1 MLGILTSFVRQG
13 AISLGVSLL
22 LAATAFAV
30 ARPPHKSPPFQPAAI
45 ERRPATAAAF
55 IGASPLALNSC
66 SASDKMVADINLRP
80 MAGRD
85 QDVIA
90 GLVSRGPDAID
101 LAQAV
106 LCYGHEEKLR
116 GLARQI
122 MVTRHTD
129 AGATR
134 YAIPGSLVPVAAV
147 RLVPTGWTK

>member
-1 MLGILTSFVRQG
+1 MLGILTSFVQQG
-13 AISLGVSLL
+13 AISLGVS

-30 ARPPHKSPPFQPAAI
+30 ARPPHKSPPFQSAAI

-66 SASDKMVADINLRP
+66 SAFDKMVVDINLRP

-85 QDVIA
+85 QNVIA

-101 LAQAV
+101 MAQAV
-106 LCYGHEEKLR
+106 LCYGREEKLR
-116 GLARQI
+116 GLARLI
-122 MVTRHTD
+122 MATRHTD
-129 AGATR
+129 AGATP

>member
-66 SASDKMVADINLRP
+66 SAFDKMAADINLRP
-80 MAGRD
+80 MADRD

-90 GLVSRGPDAID
+90 ELVSRGPDVID
-101 LAQAV
+101 MAQAV
-106 LCYGHEEKLR
+106 LYYGHEENLR

-129 AGATR
+129 AAATP
-134 YAIPGSLVPVAAV
+134 YATPGSLVPVAAV